1 MIKKVIKYIHPFF
14 FSPIHTPGNWGP
26 FPPSDA
32 DYIFECLG
40 EIQKEDKIKNKIK
53 QECRG
58 NPEQQSIKKIGG
70 KCKSSIPVRTRIG
83 CGSSRR
89 WGGPDSYT
97 TKDHDIKMK
106 MHTIEPQQKTVTGK
120 LIPRRYVIYKVFNNT
135 LFHVGMAGSYFGRWE
150 RWEGRL
156 DNSCASDNYELKKLY
171 ERAWKEDHRNFLF
184 DGFYYKH
191 LTISSAGQQQCMYIL
206 DTGQSCLQ
214 DEFDAV
220 HENAFNILRE
230 KYHVEKVG
238 IDDLREMC
246 INYYEPPEK
255 TEMVTL
261 DDDVSRHFDMDDKDN
276 MINIAD
282 RYRKYAR
289 KMEVEDSEVQ
299 NKKITDWPELI
310 VSMAAKI
317 ESNEKMPV
325 EAIYVGKGIINRLWR
340 NRKNLQ
346 KTTDYTWHPAIWIG
360 SLTEGATNY
369 KRKYVGKIH
378 GFSIYGSET
387 LKDNETMVASG
398 VNRAWRGE
406 VYYAEFSLNI

>member
-1 MIKKVIKYIHPFF
+1 MVRQ
-14 FSPIHTPGNWGP
+14 P
-26 FPPSDA
+26 FP
-32 DYIFECLG
+32 
-40 EIQKEDKIKNKIK
+40 
-53 QECRG
+53 
-58 NPEQQSIKKIGG
+58 
-70 KCKSSIPVRTRIG
+70 
-83 CGSSRR
+83 SR
-89 WGGPDSYT
+89 D
-97 TKDHDIKMK
+97 
-106 MHTIEPQQKTVTGK
+106 KTVTGRN
-120 LIPRRYVIYKVFNNT
+120 IPVRYELYKVFGDT
-135 LFHVGMAGSYFGRWE
+135 LFHAGGARGFYGEWESWEELTDKGMESPR
-150 RWEGRL
+150 
-156 DNSCASDNYELKKLY
+156 SLY
-171 ERAWKEDHRNFLF
+171 SRAWRDDHRNLLF
-184 DGFYYKH
+184 DGFHHKH
-191 LTISSAGQQQCMYIL
+191 ATASSSRQQQCMYIL
-206 DTGQSCLQ
+206 DTGEPCLQ
-214 DEFDAV
+214 DEFDSV
-220 HENAFNILRE
+220 YECGFDVLR
-230 KYHVEKVG
+230 KRYHVERVCL
-238 IDDLREMC
+238 DDLRDMC